1 MKRVCFIEME
11 GVLKSHNN
19 YSAEEKKVSEF
30 VKKLSTFCKTK
41 KIDLYL
47 LSGYHEVVAKQEFK
61 ESGLVKYFD
70 KKHFLFV
77 DDAYISQKADPDEK
91 IHRDSLDKD
100 PEFVDS
106 YFKQVVINKFKDEK
120 SFEQKD
126 VLLLCNDIWVDGYYT
141 TRFSKVDFA
150 LFEENILERG
160 VSAERISGLAYFSLD
175 FNSVKILLT
184 SFPEVNFKN
193 LDKFVFETMKKVI
206 MGSVD
211 LSGVVKKIVNK
222 QSDNVG
228 GLNETKID

>member
-1 MKRVCFIEME
+1 ME
-11 GVLKSHNN
+11 GILLSHGN
-19 YSAEEKKVSEF
+19 YFADKKRVSEF
-30 VKKLSTFCKTK
+30 IKKLFTFCKTK
-41 KIDLYL
+41 KIELYL
-47 LSGYHEVVAKQEFK
+47 LSGYHEKIAKKEFEK
-61 ESGLVKYFD
+61 SGLSKYFD